1 MPFPGK
7 PTLLPPPHPPASF
20 HSWKSTGST
29 GAPQAFRQMPGCPL
43 DSQRQALTG
52 LSLVQG
58 WRKIASQKKQ
68 FKKKC
73 GKYTQPKCLHRA
85 GAGSLLDSLAEKI
98 PWSSCEEAG
107 RNVKPY
113 HPEEGKCTLRLS
125 LSARSRKASGVW
137 TMLQSLLPEML
148 PPTAVVQQVGEV
160 GPLVSG
166 VSLRC
171 LGGAGP
177 RISFLLDAEVAQAS
191 RY

>member
-1 MPFPGK
+1 M
-7 PTLLPPPHPPASF
+7 
-20 HSWKSTGST
+20 
-29 GAPQAFRQMPGCPL
+29 
-43 DSQRQALTG
+43 
-52 LSLVQG
+52 
-58 WRKIASQKKQ
+58 
-68 FKKKC
+68 
-73 GKYTQPKCLHRA
+73 
-85 GAGSLLDSLAEKI
+85 
-98 PWSSCEEAG
+98 
-107 RNVKPY
+107 KPY

>member
-1 MPFPGK
+1 M
-7 PTLLPPPHPPASF
+7 
-20 HSWKSTGST
+20 
-29 GAPQAFRQMPGCPL
+29 
-43 DSQRQALTG
+43 
-52 LSLVQG
+52 
-58 WRKIASQKKQ
+58 
-68 FKKKC
+68 
-73 GKYTQPKCLHRA
+73 
-85 GAGSLLDSLAEKI
+85 
-98 PWSSCEEAG
+98 
-107 RNVKPY
+107 KPY

-177 RISFLLDAEVAQAS
+177 RISFLLDSYQATAFATVDKNKTVWVGQKIFFVN
-191 RY
+191 RVNVC